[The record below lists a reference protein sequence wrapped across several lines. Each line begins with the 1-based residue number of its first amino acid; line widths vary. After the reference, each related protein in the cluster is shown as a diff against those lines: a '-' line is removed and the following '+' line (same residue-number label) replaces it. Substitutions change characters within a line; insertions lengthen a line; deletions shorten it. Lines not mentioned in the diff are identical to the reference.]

1 VDPPEFDYPGLAR
14 LAETAPGRTIP
25 LTINEI
31 IKAHRR
37 AKEE

>member
-1 VDPPEFDYPGLAR
+1 MKPKEPELPRWKAGV
-14 LAETAPGRTIP
+14 TIDGIKAHA
-25 LTINEI
+25 TINEI